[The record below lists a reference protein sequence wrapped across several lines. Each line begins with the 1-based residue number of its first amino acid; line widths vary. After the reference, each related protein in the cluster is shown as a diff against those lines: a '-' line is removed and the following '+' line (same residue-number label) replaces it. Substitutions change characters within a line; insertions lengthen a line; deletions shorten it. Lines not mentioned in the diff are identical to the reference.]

1 METVQVQFEIPA
13 LLAAQVGLDL
23 DNISQEVRR
32 MVAMFLY
39 EHKRISLSKA
49 CEIGNMSLW
58 DFADLNRQLGITLNY
73 TQADLNGDLAK
84 LAHV

>member
-1 METVQVQFEIPA
+1 MEMIQVQFEMPT

-49 CEIGNMSLW
+49 CEMGNMSLW
-58 DFADLNRQLGITLNY
+58 DFADMNRQLGITLNY
-73 TQADLNGDLAK
+73 TKADLSGDLVK